1 MRGAVIIAPRTI
13 PVYPD
18 EGHGFARPRNVFDF
32 FGRAEEFLAKSLG
45 GRAEPWQAVPGSS
58 AEVR

>member
-1 MRGAVIIAPRTI
+1 MRGAVIIASRII

-18 EGHGFARPRNVFDF
+18 EGHGFARPENVLDSF
-32 FGRAEEFLAKSLG
+32 
-45 GRAEPWQAVPGSS
+45 GRAEPWRAVPGSS